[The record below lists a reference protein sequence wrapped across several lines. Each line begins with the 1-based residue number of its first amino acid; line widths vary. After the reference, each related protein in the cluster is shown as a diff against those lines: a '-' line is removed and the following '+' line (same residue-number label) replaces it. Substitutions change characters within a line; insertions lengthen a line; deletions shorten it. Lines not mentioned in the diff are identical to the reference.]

1 MLKSDNIILPG
12 INFIA
17 SANICKFLK
26 ANIFLADVDPLTGQ
40 MSPDN
45 LENCIKSNKIK
56 NIKAVITMYLG
67 GVVTDLDK
75 FNKLKK
81 NIIFIS
87 LKMHVM
93 P

>member
-1 MLKSDNIILPG
+1 
-12 INFIA
+12 
-17 SANICKFLK
+17 
-26 ANIFLADVDPLTGQ
+26 